1 MIDCFRQKTVNQKGF
16 RMQLKTILN
25 RVQKHQSFIY
35 TDIQL
40 KEDKQLKLD
49 ITICPRRNSRPICS
63 GCGRKCPGYD
73 TLPVRRFEFIPFWG
87 ILVYFV
93 YAMRRVNCPDCGI
106 KVERVPWA
114 DGKRTVTNAYAWFLA
129 RWAKQLSW
137 AQVAEAFRTSW
148 YTVYSSVEMAV
159 HWGRARIDLD
169 GITAIG
175 VDELCWGKWH
185 RYVTVVYQINRDRI
199 RLLWVGEKRTAKTLL
214 RFFRWFG
221 KPRTKQLK
229 YVCSDMWRPYLKVIA
244 KKASQ
249 AIHILDRFHIVA
261 HMNKAI
267 DKVRA
272 AEAKDLE
279 RNGYVPILKK
289 SRWLFLKR
297 PENLTDKQDISLAAL
312 LQYNLKTVRSYLLK
326 EDFQF
331 FWEYRS
337 AYWAGRFLD
346 RWCTRAMRSRIEPM
360 KKVAG
365 MLRRHRELILNWFRA
380 KKAFSS
386 GIVEGLNA
394 KAKVTTRKSYG
405 FKSFKTLELALYH
418 NLGALPQPIETHKLF

>member
-1 MIDCFRQKTVNQKGF
+1 MICFLQKTVSQKGF
-16 RMQLKTILN
+16 RMQIKTILN

-35 TDIQL
+35 TDFKL

-49 ITICPRRNSRPICS
+49 ITIRPRSNSRPICS
-63 GCGRKCPGYD
+63 GCGRKRPGYD

-93 YAMRRVNCPDCGI
+93 YAMRRVNCPKCGI

-114 DGKRTVTNAYAWFLA
+114 DGKRTVTNTYAWFLA

-159 HWGRARIDLD
+159 QWGRARIDLD

-185 RYVTVVYQINRDRI
+185 RYVTVVYQINRDSV

-229 YVCSDMWRPYLKVIA
+229 YICSDMWKPYLKVIA
-244 KKASQ
+244 KKARQ

-272 AEAKDLE
+272 AEAKELE
-279 RNGYVPILKK
+279 RKGYIPILKK

-297 PENLTDKQDISLAAL
+297 PGNLTDKQDTSLATL
-312 LQYNLKTVRSYLLK
+312 LQYNLRTVRSYLLK

-337 AYWAGRFLD
+337 AYWAGWFLD

-418 NLGALPQPIETHKLF
+418 NLGALPQPIETHKFF

>member
-1 MIDCFRQKTVNQKGF
+1 
-16 RMQLKTILN
+16 MQLKTILN
-25 RVQKHQSFIY
+25 RVQKHQSFVY
-35 TDIQL
+35 TDIKL
-40 KEDKQLKLD
+40 KEGEQLKLD
-49 ITICPRRNSRPICS
+49 ITIGPRRNSRPVCS
-63 GCGRKCPGYD
+63 GCGCKRPGYD
-73 TLPVRRFEFIPFWG
+73 TLAVRHFEFIPFWG

-114 DGKRTVTNAYAWFLA
+114 DGKRTATNTYAWFLA

-137 AQVAEAFRTSW
+137 SQTAEAFRTSW

-159 HWGRARIDLD
+159 QWGRDHVDLG

-175 VDELCWGKWH
+175 IDELCWGRWH

-214 RFFRWFG
+214 RFFRWLG
-221 KPRTKQLK
+221 KPRTKQLE
-229 YVCSDMWRPYLKVIA
+229 YVCSDMWKPYLKVTA
-244 KKASQ
+244 KKAWQ

-272 AEAKDLE
+272 AEVKELE
-279 RNGYVPILKK
+279 RKGYVPILKK

-297 PENLTDKQDISLAAL
+297 RENLTDKQDTSLATL
-312 LQYNLKTVRSYLLK
+312 LQYNLRTVRSYLLK

-337 AYWAGRFLD
+337 AYWAGQFLD
-346 RWCTRAMRSRIEPM
+346 RWCRRAMRSRIEPM
-360 KKVAG
+360 KKVAF
-365 MLRRHRELILNWFRA
+365 MLRRHKELILNWFRA
-380 KKAFSS
+380 KKQFSS

-394 KAKVTTRKSYG
+394 KAKVTTRKAYG
-405 FKSFKTLELALYH
+405 FKCFKTLELALYH
-418 NLGALPQPIETHKLF
+418 NLGALPQPIETHEFF